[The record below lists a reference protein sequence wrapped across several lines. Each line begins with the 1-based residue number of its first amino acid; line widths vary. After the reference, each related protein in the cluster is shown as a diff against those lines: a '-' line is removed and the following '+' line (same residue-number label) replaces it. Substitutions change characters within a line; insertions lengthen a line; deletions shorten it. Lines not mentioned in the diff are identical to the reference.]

1 MIANFD
7 SNAYIRAQL
16 QTVNYD
22 LQTPYI
28 MQFNAS
34 VQRALSDSLDVTAG
48 YVGSRGRNLI
58 RLGDAN
64 LAPETDG
71 ERRQDLSAR
80 RPDGGIRISPASGS
94 A

>member
-1 MIANFD
+1 MVANFD
-7 SNAYIRAQL
+7 PEASIRAQL

-34 VQRALSDSLDVTAG
+34 VQHALGDSWDVMAG

-64 LAPETDG
+64 LAPETIVNG
-71 ERRQDLSAR
+71 VKTYQPQLGRRN
-80 RPDGGIRISPASGS
+80 PISRASGS

>member
-1 MIANFD
+1 M
-7 SNAYIRAQL
+7 
-16 QTVNYD
+16 NYD

-34 VQRALSDSLDVTAG
+34 VQRALTATAGRDGG

-64 LAPETDG
+64 LAPETIVNG
-71 ERRQDLSAR
+71 VKTYQPAAR
-80 RPDGGIRISPASGS
+80 DAATRSSPASGS
-94 A
+94 G

>member
-1 MIANFD
+1 MN
-7 SNAYIRAQL
+7 S
-16 QTVNYD
+16 D

-34 VQRALSDSLDVTAG
+34 VQRALGGNWDVMVG

-64 LAPETDG
+64 LAPETIVNG
-71 ERRQDLSAR
+71 VKTYQPQPGAAI
-80 RPDGGIRISPASGS
+80 PISPASGS